1 MIDLSPS
8 GLHVAIVL
16 DDLRAVDHHLSVGRW
31 PSLLVVTRRA
41 SIQLDPADGLT
52 RTAAA
57 LITGRLL
64 REVFRWDA
72 AIRGQNA
79 NTYVHRAVTG
89 GADHTPPPGQAP
101 GPPVLEDNGGAPVS
115 LPLDGATARG
125 RR

>member
-57 LITGRLL
+57 LITGRQLQ
-64 REVFRWDA
+64 EVTRWDA
-72 AIRGQNA
+72 AIRGHNA
-79 NTYVHRAVTG
+79 TTHVHRAVTG
-89 GADHTPPPGQAP
+89 GPDHAASPWEVPVA
-101 GPPVLEDNGGAPVS
+101 PVLHDKAEPVS
-115 LPLDGATARG
+115 PPLDGATARG